1 MREDAR
7 LVERE
12 DLQDERSTVG
22 RLHRQRSALTADQ
35 ATDHLEPELLRDEL
49 LRSRHPGTL
58 RTRDERLHLLPKDL
72 ELAYLVGDRPD
83 EDPFDAGAREG
94 GQLLDEQRAV
104 RSAAARATRP
114 RAGERSARRARA

>member
-1 MREDAR
+1 MHEDAR

-22 RLHRQRSALTADQ
+22 RLDRQCSPLTADQ
-35 ATDHLEPELLRDEL
+35 ATDHLEPEFLRDEL

-58 RTRDERLHLLPKDL
+58 RTCDERLHLLPEDL

-83 EDPFDAGAREG
+83 EDTLDAGAREG
-94 GQLLDEQRAV
+94 RQLLDEQFG
-104 RSAAARATRP
+104 RSD
-114 RAGERSARRARA
+114 